1 MQFHL
6 TPLFPFYSFGNNTDS
21 QRSIKEQYINDSWL
35 IYTFISPAATSPWA
49 LWVLHWNGDSKP
61 VFPVT
66 VTQHHAP
73 NNHPCVTIRKQNR
86 LSENTLTIPLT
97 PQLGVWIP
105 SFTSFIRVSIAHC
118 CCQQRHSRFNP
129 TPSTTLKLI
138 TCHKL
143 TAIRCLS
150 KTFVL
155 STLWPWSLADST
167 MYHSKSWRE
176 NCRVRL
182 CVHVGS
188 FYARA
193 RISRSHDM
201 PVQLTSCSQV
211 HNSTAFTTS
220 HVMHPP
226 ASCLNV
232 WKCFFPPTI
241 PCLCVLRLKCLN
253 GDKHQKAILV

>member
-1 MQFHL
+1 MIPDSYILLSVQLRLHRELCESCTGMVTANLFFL
-6 TPLFPFYSFGNNTDS
+6 LLSLSTTPQTITHVWQSENKTG
-21 QRSIKEQYINDSWL
+21 
-35 IYTFISPAATSPWA
+35 WA
-49 LWVLHWNGDSKP
+49 
-61 VFPVT
+61 
-66 VTQHHAP
+66 
-73 NNHPCVTIRKQNR
+73 
-86 LSENTLTIPLT
+86 ENTLTIPLT

-155 STLWPWSLADST
+155 STLWPRSLADST

-182 CVHVGS
+182 CIHVGS

-253 GDKHQKAILV
+253 GGKHQKAILV